1 MPRPRLT
8 LALLLLTACS
18 AIACSGG
25 SRVDAPGIEGPPFD
39 SLRLVQGPCFG
50 TCPVYSLTVFPDGR
64 AVFEGKQ
71 YARYRGR
78 HLARVGGDT
87 LERLHLRAQRVLAQ
101 ADTLPRR
108 IESGITDLSQRT
120 VELYLSGDAYSFTG
134 DVEFAVPVEELLE
147 SLQSVAARN
156 DWAPAPGT
164 PPPPPSELVVVLAG
178 AEVLDVLRG
187 DFYRQQ
193 LRPLDTLALDP
204 PTYRLHFD
212 PYTMTAEEMLRDLGA
227 RDDVVE
233 VRVAGAD

>member
-1 MPRPRLT
+1 MPSPRLA
-8 LALLLLTACS
+8 LALLLITAYS
-18 AIACSGG
+18 VYACSGG
-25 SRVDAPGIEGPPFD
+25 SRVDAAAAAGPPFD
-39 SLRLVQGPCFG
+39 SLRLMQGPCFG

-87 LERLHLRAQRVLAQ
+87 LERLRIRARRVLAQ
-101 ADTLPRR
+101 ADTLPRHV
-108 IESGITDLSQRT
+108 ESGITDLSQRT
-120 VELYLSGDAYSFTG
+120 VEVYRDEDAYSFTG
-134 DVEFAVPVEELLE
+134 NVDFAEPVEELLE
-147 SLQSVAARN
+147 SLQSVASRS
-156 DWAPAPGT
+156 DWARAPGT

-178 AEVLDVLRG
+178 TEVLDELRG
-187 DFYRQQ
+187 EFYRQQ

-212 PYTMTAEEMLRDLGA
+212 PYTMTTDEMLRDLGA

-233 VRVAGAD
+233 VRVAGAN